1 MNPTEM
7 KVLMISSDK
16 NILVPGSLVN
26 LRMIEYSSLVG
37 ELHIVLLS
45 KKTDKLSPSELNK
58 KLFVYPTNSISRF
71 LYPFDAGGLGK
82 KIAYDKKFVR
92 GNSLITTQ
100 DPFES
105 GWAGLSI
112 KNKWRLPLEVQLH
125 TDPFAPHFFGALN
138 AIRKIIGNRVIK
150 KADSIRVVSETLA
163 QKIKEKYDID
173 SKKINVLPIYIE
185 TEKINKG
192 QISFDLHSRFGWHF
206 VLLTVARLT
215 PEKNISFALSVLKK
229 VVEKFPSTGLV
240 IVGSGP
246 LEETLKKQASKMGL
260 ENNVSFEGWQT
271 DLYSY
276 YHTANAYIQT
286 SKFEGYGLSLIEA
299 GLSGLPIVTTSV
311 GIADELESGKD
322 AYIGFQGDIRY
333 FTEAVIDLI
342 ENNQARENLRVN
354 MKNKLQNK
362 LILKENYLKMLQD
375 NWAQTSKHIA

>member
-1 MNPTEM
+1 MNPSEM

-16 NILVPGSLVN
+16 NILVSGSLVN
-26 LRMIEYSSLVG
+26 LRMMEYSNLVG

-71 LYPFDAGGLGK
+71 LYPFDAGSLGK
-82 KIAYDKKFVR
+82 KVVYDKKFVR
-92 GNSLITTQ
+92 GNSLVTTQ

-138 AIRKIIGNRVIK
+138 TIRKIIGNIVIK
-150 KADSIRVVSETLA
+150 KADSIRAVSETLA
-163 QKIKEKYDID
+163 RKIEDAYNIDPSKIK
-173 SKKINVLPIYIE
+173 VLPIYID
-185 TEKINKG
+185 TERINKG

-246 LEETLKKQASKMGL
+246 LEETLKKQASRMGL
-260 ENNVSFEGWQT
+260 EKNVSFEGWQT

-276 YHTANAYIQT
+276 YHTANAYLQT

-299 GLSGLPIVTTSV
+299 GLSGLPIITTSV

-322 AYIGFQGDIRY
+322 AYIGSQGDIKY

-354 MKNKLQNK
+354 IKNKLQNK
-362 LILKENYLKMLQD
+362 LIIKENYLKLLQD
-375 NWAQTSKHIA
+375 NWFQTSKHIA